1 MTGHT
6 VTSPHSPPS
15 IGSSKNTTSQDAPK
29 CGGEEKAS
37 AKAEP
42 SPPTLRKFGSLLRS
56 TSYHTSHEQRKQT
69 ISKLFV
75 CVVLKKQV
83 KDIFEESDETIFPLK
98 WTVNRPLHY
107 NQKGLGNPNG
117 FLN

>member
-15 IGSSKNTTSQDAPK
+15 IGSSKNTSQDAPK
-29 CGGEEKAS
+29 CGGEEKAAEAG

-56 TSYHTSHEQRKQT
+56 TSYHTSHEH
-69 ISKLFV
+69 
-75 CVVLKKQV
+75 KKA
-83 KDIFEESDETIFPLK
+83 D
-98 WTVNRPLHY
+98 N
-107 NQKGLGNPNG
+107 
-117 FLN
+117 